1 MATAPADTRQCQRFT
16 ASGARCSNW
25 TRSQNGWCGHC
36 RGDQAP
42 PAAVP
47 DHLLEVTL
55 TPTAPPA
62 DPLHQPANGTA
73 SPAGHV
79 ADPADIGGL
88 TAMEFIDVAESVT
101 AAAQQQGL
109 HTVGFS
115 SSPGG
120 GHDRTIRRAGHD
132 VLVAVN
138 RLGRPAGAVVS
149 DLVDGIIAANDGNG
163 NRDELMAAAHNTL
176 TDRRRA
182 ARQNPKN

>member
-25 TRSQNGWCGHC
+25 TRNPTGWCGHC

-55 TPTAPPA
+55 TPHTPPA
-62 DPLHQPANGTA
+62 DPLG
-73 SPAGHV
+73 SPA
-79 ADPADIGGL
+79 DPVEAGPGDVGGL

-101 AAAQQQGL
+101 VAAQAQGL

-120 GHDRTIRRAGHD
+120 GHDRTIRRAGPH

-138 RLGRPAGAVVS
+138 RLGRPAGAVVG
-149 DLVDGIIAANDGNG
+149 DLIDGVIAANGGNG
-163 NRDELMAAAHNTL
+163 NREALMAAAHNTL

-182 ARQNPKN
+182 ARQNPKG

>member
-25 TRSQNGWCGHC
+25 TRNTNGWCGHC
-36 RGDQAP
+36 RGEQAP
-42 PAAVP
+42 PAVVP

-55 TPTAPPA
+55 TPAVPPA
-62 DPLHQPANGTA
+62 DPLGPAA
-73 SPAGHV
+73 APPS
-79 ADPADIGGL
+79 ADAVSADIGGL

-101 AAAQQQGL
+101 AAAQHQGL
-109 HTVGFS
+109 RTVGFS

-120 GHDRTIRRAGHD
+120 GHDRTIRRAGPH

-149 DLVDGIIAANDGNG
+149 DLVDGIIAANGGDGS
-163 NRDELMAAAHNTL
+163 RDELMAAAHNTL

-182 ARQNPKN
+182 ARQNPKS

>member
-16 ASGARCSNW
+16 ATGARCSNW

-42 PAAVP
+42 AAAVP

-55 TPTAPPA
+55 TPTVPPA
-62 DPLHQPANGTA
+62 DPLGPSDAPPSAAG
-73 SPAGHV
+73 GHV
-79 ADPADIGGL
+79 ADPGDVGGI

-101 AAAQQQGL
+101 VAAQEQGL

-120 GHDRTIRRAGHD
+120 GHDRTIRRAGPH

-138 RLGRPAGAVVS
+138 RFGRPAGAVVS
-149 DLVDGIIAANDGNG
+149 DLVDGIIAANDGDG
-163 NRDELMAAAHNTL
+163 DRDTLMAAGHNTL

-182 ARQNPKN
+182 ARQNPQN